1 MRCVTQMEETKNAQT
16 ISVGKPQEG
25 SHLGDYM

>member
-1 MRCVTQMEETKNAQT
+1 MEETKNAQT